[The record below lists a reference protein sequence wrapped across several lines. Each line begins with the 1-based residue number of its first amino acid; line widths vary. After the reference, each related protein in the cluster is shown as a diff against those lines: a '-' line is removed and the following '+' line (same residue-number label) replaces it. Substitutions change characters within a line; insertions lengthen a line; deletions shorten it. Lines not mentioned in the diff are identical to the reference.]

1 MLNCTVRSSCR
12 RTCTTHGVTHFSGVS
27 LPVTSASAPDGVEA
41 IVICSFQPRVTDAHP
56 PSTLT
61 KASALAVKPNLYI
74 VGVTPPA
81 PRRSNHLMVR
91 SPRGGEAKF
100 PVSGTDWDKKSG

>member
-27 LPVTSASAPDGVEA
+27 LPVTSASAPDGVDA

-74 VGVTPPA
+74 DTPPSPGA
-81 PRRSNHLMVR
+81 LNHFMDHPPRARRCSD
-91 SPRGGEAKF
+91 E
-100 PVSGTDWDKKSG
+100 